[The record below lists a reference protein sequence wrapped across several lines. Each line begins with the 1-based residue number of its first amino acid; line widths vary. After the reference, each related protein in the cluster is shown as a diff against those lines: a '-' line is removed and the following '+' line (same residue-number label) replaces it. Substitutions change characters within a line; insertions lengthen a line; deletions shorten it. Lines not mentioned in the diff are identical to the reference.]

1 MRSSLTDWS
10 PLGLDD
16 DPTPGDVDAVV
27 WRSKD
32 FGSTAEWLWYRADR
46 LDEVL
51 ELVGEPHW
59 SGEAAVVFAERLDT
73 VSRACRSASTRF
85 SAARDVSHRWA
96 SAMWSQ
102 QGAADAA
109 LLEAV
114 EALEEIA
121 VAEASIGLLTTEHAS
136 LLAALTRL
144 ESAQRQYAT
153 TIPPAGTHVPTG
165 SEVAAARR
173 HAETANLELRN
184 AHTQLEDA
192 YARLRQ
198 AKFTA
203 EAAEEEYSAEEGV
216 FVQSLEATL
225 DGAMSPI
232 APGQL
237 DDFVTTIDAYAK
249 LIPLVDPA
257 DELMEMLTELSPREL
272 ALLFGRDPALAQ
284 KFWDNPPPPGAV
296 AGWWKN
302 LSPEV
307 REQWCQA
314 APDIIGNLPGL
325 DADSRI
331 HANAIQ
337 LQRDLNDPTIN
348 PDSARG
354 KTLKDILAALGLKKI
369 PGGSAADYE
378 RLAKA
383 QKPARG
389 LLSYNL
395 RHDPPL
401 AAVAIG
407 DTRAEACG
415 KVTWMV
421 PGMDSGLGEPGRMKG
436 WTEAGVN
443 LYNKQMYMDGL
454 PHMVVAWI
462 GYAPPVSGNTDVLH
476 GDNAKA
482 AARRLRAELEGQWAA
497 DTVLGGNPHPYTGV
511 VGHSYGTTV
520 VSNAVG
526 DLIHNVQSVVFV
538 ASAGVEGG
546 FQSVKNLHVDGGT
559 QHVYATQSSRDGVA
573 DLGRFGSGRVDPR
586 DGQYGSGVYSSEG
599 DPAQHLQP
607 TDGHDTL
614 GHGPDRGSLLEPH
627 ATSGHGYFDN
637 DTEALHNTAAA
648 TLGLDGNINGGV
660 AFNPM
665 HPFEHLPVA
674 P

>member
-1 MRSSLTDWS
+1 MRSNLTDWS

-32 FGSTAEWLWYRADR
+32 FDSTAEWLWYRADR

-59 SGEAAVVFAERLDT
+59 SGDAAAVFAERLGT
-73 VSRACRSASTRF
+73 VSRACRAASAHF

-96 SAMWSQ
+96 SAMWGQ
-102 QGAADAA
+102 QGAADVA

-121 VAEASIGLLTTEHAS
+121 VAEASIGLLTTRHAS
-136 LLAALTRL
+136 LLMALTRL
-144 ESAQRQYAT
+144 ETTQKQYAT
-153 TIPPAGTHVPTG
+153 TVPPAGTHVPTG
-165 SEVAAARR
+165 SEIAAARR
-173 HAETANLELRN
+173 QAETAGLELRN
-184 AHTQLEDA
+184 AHDQLEDA
-192 YARLRQ
+192 HTRLRQ
-198 AKFTA
+198 AKYKA
-203 EAAEEEYSAEEGV
+203 EAAEEEYSAEEGA
-216 FVQSLEATL
+216 FVEALEATL

-237 DDFVTTIDAYAK
+237 SDFVTTINAYAK
-249 LIPLVDPA
+249 LIPLADPA
-257 DELMEMLTELSPREL
+257 DELLDMLTELSPREL
-272 ALLFGRDPALAQ
+272 ALLLGRDPALAQ
-284 KFWDNPPPPGAV
+284 KFWDTPPRPGAV
-296 AGWWKN
+296 AAWWKN

-307 REQWCQA
+307 RERWCQA
-314 APDIIGNLPGL
+314 APEVIGNLPGL
-325 DADSRI
+325 DADTRI

-337 LQRDLNDPTIN
+337 LQRDLNDPSISPGST
-348 PDSARG
+348 RG
-354 KTLKDILAALGLKKI
+354 KTLEDILAALGLEKI
-369 PGGSAADYE
+369 PGGTAVDYE

-383 QKPARG
+383 QEPARG

-407 DTRAEACG
+407 NTSAEASG

-421 PGMDSGLGEPGRMKG
+421 PGLNSGLGEPGRMKG
-436 WTEAGVN
+436 WTDAGIN
-443 LYNKQMYMDGL
+443 LYNKQKYLDGL
-454 PHMVVAWI
+454 PHLVVAWI
-462 GYAPPVSGNTDVLH
+462 GYAPPADNVSVLH
-476 GDNAKA
+476 GDLAKA
-482 AARRLRAELEGQWAA
+482 GANRLRAELDGQWVA

-526 DLIHNVQSVVFV
+526 DIGHNVQSVVFV

-546 FQSVKNLHVDGGT
+546 FESVKKLHVDGGT
-559 QHVYATQSSRDGVA
+559 RHVYATQSSHDGVA
-573 DLGRFGSGRVDPR
+573 DLGRSFSGRVDPR
-586 DGQYGSGVYSSEG
+586 QRQYGSGVYSSEG
-599 DPAQHLQP
+599 DAAHHLEP

-614 GHGPDRGSLLEPH
+614 GHGTDNGDLLDPH

-637 DTEALHNTAAA
+637 GTEALHNTAAA
-648 TLGLDGNINGGV
+648 ALGLDGRINGGV
-660 AFNPM
+660 D
-665 HPFEHLPVA
+665 
-674 P
+674 